1 MLFLKYSILILIYN
15 NNVFSLI
22 FFENISK
29 VTGNNCS
36 RIITADISILS
47 FIHNGVW
54 LWNIYFNHFFKIWLV
69 INASIWGTCSHI
81 QIHVHQYW
89 FVLVCTFWLMRF
101 SKHIDGM
108 GWLRSVRGT
117 QQRDTISGSNG
128 CRGNVV
134 SWLLLSK
141 SLVFTLWVSSVN
153 HGLHGF
159 ILVKNLCI

>member
-1 MLFLKYSILILIYN
+1 MTVKHLFQS
-15 NNVFSLI
+15 
-22 FFENISK
+22 
-29 VTGNNCS
+29 C
-36 RIITADISILS
+36 
-47 FIHNGVW
+47 
-54 LWNIYFNHFFKIWLV
+54 FKIWLV

-153 HGLHGF
+153 HCMGLYSSRTCAFQARRQEFPEGGSTTS
-159 ILVKNLCI
+159 IANRAPRGRGSGGRSRPPETLGYLEQNPAI